1 MRIDIVHDKLK
12 ALSAESGISASQ
24 LADALGYARTNV
36 SSDLNILVSKGKVIK
51 IKGKPVLFQVVNANL
66 QVQQGESE
74 FAAFIGSN
82 GSLFP
87 VIEQAKAAVFYPPD
101 GMNMLI
107 LGETGVGKS
116 LFAELMFQYAKS
128 IGKLT
133 SQAPF
138 VIFNCADY
146 ANNPQLL
153 LAQLF
158 GCKKGAYTGAD
169 EDKIGLLEK
178 AHQGVLFL
186 DEVHRLPPEGQEIF
200 FTFIDKGIF
209 RRLGE
214 TDVERTATVRI
225 FSATTEE
232 PDSSLLRTFV
242 RRFPMAIYLPAL
254 RKLTFQERFE
264 LIQFFFNQEAAHLQE
279 NISVSVNALR
289 ALLSYDCPN
298 NIGQLKAD
306 IRFACAG
313 AYADYI
319 ISKKSCFSVNT
330 RTLPDH
336 VSQAL
341 YTRLEHRQIWNTIIG
356 INKKSVIFSG
366 ANEVPL
372 FEDDAVNDI
381 YDMLNL
387 RMSELR
393 SLGID
398 DSTLEEEIEKDIAD
412 YFQTRINGYQGK
424 YDTRR
429 LENLVTPDVLRL
441 TEELI
446 RYAEGKLQHTLDS
459 KVYYGLATHIEN
471 ALARVRH
478 NKSIVNPH
486 LNRIRTSHPGAFNI
500 SLDCLRMIERVT
512 EITLPIDEAGF
523 LTMFFVYS
531 KRDLDQ
537 RRTDVKVIVV
547 AHGTETASALVA
559 TANELLGVNYA
570 VGFNVPLYEKAELVL
585 ERIIHHIQ
593 ASESVSE
600 ALLLVDMG
608 SLTTFGTAIAQ
619 DCGVATRTIQLIS
632 TMHIVEAIQSA
643 MNGLPLQD
651 VYQNVLVVNQ
661 LIKQDVT
668 HDLEQTPARR
678 TLTQEK
684 KIAIVMVCAT
694 GKGAARV
701 LENQLSQRL
710 SRRIHMLDILSL
722 RFENDV
728 QLNQDLTTLSQHH
741 SLAALVSPFPVSTTL
756 TQFDL
761 ADILYHDGVEMLST
775 LIEQESTYLL
785 VTETLTQILQHV
797 KPDSALPAIRDFNT
811 RVSAALGMTLSSNML
826 IGLTMHL
833 ACLLDRLL
841 EGPTD
846 THFPGKASYIQQHN
860 GTISL
865 IRRELTPIEQI
876 FLLSISDDEICTLCR
891 FFISPEPCQPIKEV
905 INAYS

>member
-24 LADALGYARTNV
+24 IADALGYARTNV
-36 SSDLNILVSKGKVIK
+36 SSDLNILVSKGKAIK
-51 IKGKPVLFQVVNANL
+51 IKGKPVLFKVVNADL
-66 QVQQGESE
+66 RAQQGENE
-74 FAAFIGSN
+74 FAQFIGSN
-82 GSLFP
+82 ASLFP
-87 VIEQAKAAVFYPPD
+87 VIEQAKAAVFYPPG

-133 SQAPF
+133 PQAPF

-169 EDKIGLLEK
+169 EDKFGLLEK

-232 PDSSLLRTFV
+232 PDSSLLRTFA
-242 RRFPMAIYLPAL
+242 RRFPMVIHLPAL
-254 RKLTFQERFE
+254 RKRTFQERFE

-279 NISVSVNALR
+279 SISVSVNALR

-313 AYADYI
+313 AYAGYMTG
-319 ISKKSCFSVNT
+319 KKICFSVNKC
-330 RTLPDH
+330 TLPDH

-366 ANEVPL
+366 ANKVPL
-372 FEDDAVNDI
+372 FEDDTVNDI
-381 YDMLNL
+381 YDTLNL
-387 RMSELR
+387 HMSELR
-393 SLGID
+393 SQGIEGRI
-398 DSTLEEEIEKDIAD
+398 LEEEIEKDIAD
-412 YFQTRINGYQGK
+412 YFQTRINRYQGK

-446 RYAEGKLQHTLDS
+446 RYAESKLQHTLDN

-471 ALARVRH
+471 ALDRVRH
-478 NKSIVNPH
+478 NKSIVNPQ
-486 LNRIRTSHPGAFNI
+486 LNRIRTDHPEAFDV
-500 SLDCLRMIERVT
+500 SLDCLHMIERVM

-531 KRDLDQ
+531 ERDLEQ
-537 RRTDVKVIVV
+537 CRTDVKVIVV

-559 TANELLGVNYA
+559 TANELLGVSYA
-570 VGFNVPLYEKAELVL
+570 VGFNVPLYEKAQLVL

-593 ASESVSE
+593 ACESVSE
-600 ALLLVDMG
+600 VILLVDMG

-619 DCGVATRTIQLIS
+619 NCGVATCTIQLIS

-643 MNGLPLQD
+643 MNGLPLQG
-651 VYQNVLVVNQ
+651 VYQNVLMVNQ

-668 HDLEQTPARR
+668 HDREQAPARHA
-678 TLTQEK
+678 LTQEK
-684 KIAIVMVCAT
+684 KITVVMVCAA
-694 GKGAARV
+694 GEGSAKV
-701 LENQLSQRL
+701 LENQLSQKL
-710 SRRIHMLDILSL
+710 SRRMHMLNILSL
-722 RFENDV
+722 HFENDV
-728 QLNQDLTTLSQHH
+728 QLDQDIIALSQRYT
-741 SLAALVSPFPVSTTL
+741 LVALVSPFPVSTTL

-775 LIEQESTYLL
+775 LIEQESTYLQ

-797 KPDSALPAIRDFNT
+797 KPDSALPAIRGFNT
-811 RVSAALGMTLSSNML
+811 RVSTALGIMLSSNML

-846 THFPGKASYIQQHN
+846 THFPDKVRYIQQHDA
-860 GTISL
+860 TISL
-865 IRRELTPIEQI
+865 IRRELTPIEQM
-876 FLLSISDDEICTLCR
+876 FLLSISDDELCTLCR
-891 FFISPEPCQPIKEV
+891 FFISPEPCQPTKEV

>member
-1 MRIDIVHDKLK
+1 MRIDIVYDKLK

-24 LADALGYARTNV
+24 LAEALGYARANV
-36 SSDLNILVSKGKVIK
+36 SNDLNVLVSQGKAVK
-51 IKGKPVLFQVVNANL
+51 IKGKPVLFQAVRVEAL
-66 QVQQGESE
+66 AQQGESA
-74 FAAFIGSN
+74 FAQFIGSN
-82 GSLFP
+82 ASLFP
-87 VIEQAKAAVFYPPD
+87 AIEQAKAAVFYPPS

-133 SQAPF
+133 PQAPF

-214 TDVERTATVRI
+214 TNVERTATVRI

-232 PDSSLLRTFV
+232 PDSSLLRTFT
-242 RRFPMAIYLPAL
+242 RRFPMVIHLPAL
-254 RKLTFQERFE
+254 KKRTFQERFA

-279 NISVSVNALR
+279 CISVSVNALR

-313 AYADYI
+313 AYAEYMTG
-319 ISKKSCFSVNT
+319 KKSSFSINS
-330 RTLPDH
+330 RTLPGH

-341 YTRLEHRQIWNTIIG
+341 YTHLEHRQIWNTIIG

-366 ANEVPL
+366 ASNMPL

-393 SLGID
+393 SQGIEG
-398 DSTLEEEIEKDIAD
+398 STLEEEIEKDIVD
-412 YFQTRINGYQGK
+412 YFQTRISRYQGK

-441 TEELI
+441 TEEII
-446 RYAEGKLQHTLDS
+446 RYAEGKLQRTLDN

-471 ALARVRH
+471 ALDRVRR
-478 NKSIVNPH
+478 NKSIVNPQ
-486 LNRIRTSHPGAFNI
+486 LNRIRTGHPEAFNAA
-500 SLDCLRMIERVT
+500 LDCLRMIERVM
-512 EITLPIDEAGF
+512 ELTLPIDEAGF
-523 LTMFFVYS
+523 LAMFFVYS
-531 KRDLDQ
+531 ERDLEQ

-547 AHGTETASALVA
+547 AHGVETASALVA

-570 VGFNVPLYEKAELVL
+570 VGFNVPLYEKAQGVL
-585 ERIIHHIQ
+585 ERIIRHIQ
-593 ASESVSE
+593 ASDSVSE
-600 ALLLVDMG
+600 VLLLVDMG
-608 SLTTFGTAIAQ
+608 SLTTFGAAIAQ
-619 DCGVATRTIQLIS
+619 HCAVETRTVQLIS
-632 TMHIVEAIQSA
+632 TMHIVEAIQCA
-643 MNGLPLQD
+643 MNGLPLAE
-651 VYQNVLVVNQ
+651 VYHNVLMVNQ
-661 LIKQDVT
+661 LM
-668 HDLEQTPARR
+668 EQEIPGDRPQPPARQAP
-678 TLTQEK
+678 TQEK

-694 GKGAARV
+694 GEGTARV
-701 LENQLSQRL
+701 LENQLAHSL
-710 SRRIHMLDILSL
+710 SGRMHMVEILSQ
-722 RFENDV
+722 RFENDA
-728 QLNQDLTTLSQHH
+728 QLDQDLAALSQRYT
-741 SLAALVSPFPVSTTL
+741 LVALVSPFPVSTTL

-761 ADILYHDGVEMLST
+761 ADMLYYDGVALLNQ
-775 LIEQESTYLL
+775 LIERESTYLL
-785 VTETLTQILQHV
+785 VAETLTQILQQV
-797 KPDSALPAIRDFNT
+797 KPDSALSAIKGFNA
-811 RVSAALGMTLSSNML
+811 RVSAALGVTLSSNML

-833 ACLLDRLL
+833 ACLIDRLL

-846 THFPGKASYIQQHN
+846 THFPDKAHYLHQQEE
-860 GTISL
+860 TIRL
-865 IRRELTPIEQI
+865 IRRELAPVEQR
-876 FLLSISDDEICTLCR
+876 FSLSISDDEICTLCR
-891 FFISPEPCQPIKEV
+891 FFISQEISQSTKEA
-905 INAYS
+905 INADR